1 MVNNEETDPSVP
13 RQATNRSRGRVSGA
27 RVARNWRGGRG
38 RSKAETAE
46 ARRGDDGRAGRGQRR
61 DGSIAE
67 AWQ

>member
-38 RSKAETAE
+38 GAAA
-46 ARRGDDGRAGRGQRR
+46 ARQRR
-61 DGSIAE
+61 LRLDE
-67 AWQ
+67 ATTAGLAVGKGEMAP